1 MIFYFTGTGNSLF
14 VAQKLA
20 DKLGDTGVFSM
31 ADNKPDEQIGGKA
44 EKVGFV
50 FPSYY
55 GNLPRIV
62 RDFIS
67 GLNIRPDT
75 YTWGIVTMGGMG
87 QGSISA
93 LQKALSE
100 KGLALKYG
108 RGILMPANY
117 IIKYNPMFFGRTA
130 KSVKKI
136 QKIADD
142 IRSEKIMLKKNR
154 VTSNNLYENIEEL
167 DKAFFVESV
176 CSGCGVCEK
185 ICPVKNIQLTDNRPE
200 WLHHCEHC
208 MACIHR
214 CPQKAIQY
222 STKTKTRR
230 RYYNGDALM
239 NMVYPSKSLL

>member
-1 MIFYFTGTGNSLF
+1 MIYYFTGTGNSLY

-20 DKLGDTGVFSM
+20 EKLGDNEVFSM
-31 ADNKPDEQIGGKA
+31 AGDKSDEQIGGKA
-44 EKVGFV
+44 EKIGFV

-67 GLNIRPDT
+67 GLNIHPDT
-75 YTWGIVTMGGMG
+75 YIWGVVTMGGLG
-87 QGSISA
+87 HGSISA
-93 LQKALSE
+93 LQKVLSE

-117 IIKYNPMFFGRTA
+117 IIKYNPMFFGRSA
-130 KSVKKI
+130 KSEKKI

-142 IRSEKIMLKKNR
+142 IKSAKIMLKKNR
-154 VTSNNLYENIEEL
+154 VTSNDLYENIEEL
-167 DKAFFVESV
+167 DKAFFAENS
-176 CSGCGVCEK
+176 CSGCGLCEK
-185 ICPVKNIQLTDNRPE
+185 ICPVGNIQLTGNRPE

-214 CPQKAIQY
+214 CPKQAIQY
-222 STKTKTRR
+222 GAKTKTRR
-230 RYYNGDALM
+230 RYYNGG
-239 NMVYPSKSLL
+239 VT